1 MILVCIASGDKL
13 QQNIMFFLCYVSLY
27 GTCFLS
33 LAAVKDFFPFITG
46 LINLIMM
53 HYLVVI
59 FFMFLILGV
68 HQASCL
74 LFLFVL
80 ALFVEWGRLVVLRKI
95 KKVWSIISSDF
106 RNSSIYKL
114 SPADKV
120 CECAS
125 FRVVFIAPS
134 SSY

>member
-1 MILVCIASGDKL
+1 MTLVCIASGDKL

-33 LAAVKDFFPFITG
+33 LAALKVFFSFITG

-53 HYLVVI
+53 HYLVI
-59 FFMFLILGV
+59 FFLFLILGV

-114 SPADKV
+114 SPAHKV
-120 CECAS
+120 Y
-125 FRVVFIAPS
+125 V
-134 SSY
+134 